1 MIPLFEIKSFT
12 AFNSE
17 SNLTVKAFEPGLVLG
32 LVVGVDALAFGLGAA
47 SLEQAAARQETH
59 TVANP
64 PVTVVKN
71 FALFICF
78 FFKTK
83 RIKICL
89 KNVINSLKNNYSKIS
104 GFSN

>member
-32 LVVGVDALAFGLGAA
+32 LVMGVDALAFGLGAA

-64 PVTVVKN
+64 PVTAVKN

-78 FFKTK
+78 F
-83 RIKICL
+83 
-89 KNVINSLKNNYSKIS
+89 SKQNES
-104 GFSN
+104 KFV